1 MIEMMILGS
10 VIVLASFFFI
20 LWVETILSDNEF
32 IEVEEWQEFQ
42 QSMNKKGN
50 K

>member
-20 LWVETILSDNEF
+20 FWVDSTLNGNEF
-32 IEVEEWQEFQ
+32 IEIEEWEQFQ
-42 QSMNKKGN
+42 QSMKKG
-50 K
+50 KK